1 MIPIFGEGG
10 TEMDKKLDVG
20 NTGTMEIKALKN
32 GGATKKPVK
41 KTGDD
46 LRK

>member
-1 MIPIFGEGG
+1 ME
-10 TEMDKKLDVG
+10 KKLEVG
-20 NTGTMEIKALKN
+20 NTGAMEIKALKT